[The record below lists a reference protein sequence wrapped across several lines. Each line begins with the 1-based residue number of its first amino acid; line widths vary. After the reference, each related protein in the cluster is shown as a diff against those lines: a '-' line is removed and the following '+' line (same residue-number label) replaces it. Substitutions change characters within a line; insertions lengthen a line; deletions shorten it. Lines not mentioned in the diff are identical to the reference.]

1 MRAYNMCFSTLIPSY
16 TEAQKQGLK
25 WSEETQ
31 MIKDPSDPNYPEMRP
46 IRSFEYPEGGK
57 FKYVLKKTDVC
68 FHTSTKRYGIL
79 PEILHQL
86 LNERSRV
93 KKLRKKYGEKSMDY
107 AVLDG
112 RQLAL
117 KVCANSVYG
126 FTGAGMGYLGEKR
139 IASSVTRVGRG
150 MANHTKAMCEEKYK
164 EHGLEIVY
172 GDTVSLFNASLF
184 FVSFSDLSFRT
195 RVGLCLCEHTSFHV
209 RYELFAG
216 RINYKGGQDWH

>member
-1 MRAYNMCFSTLIPSY
+1 
-16 TEAQKQGLK
+16 
-25 WSEETQ
+25 
-31 MIKDPSDPNYPEMRP
+31 MRP
-46 IRSFEYPEGGK
+46 IRSFNYPEGGD
-57 FKYVLKKTDVC
+57 FEYVLKKTDVC
-68 FHTSTKRYGIL
+68 FLTAPKRYGIL

-164 EHGLEIVY
+164 DHGLEIVY
-172 GDTVSLFNASLF
+172 GDTVSCLMLLF
-184 FVSFSDLSFRT
+184 FLA
-195 RVGLCLCEHTSFHV
+195 CELAFLTFIFI
-209 RYELFAG
+209 L
-216 RINYKGGQDWH
+216 